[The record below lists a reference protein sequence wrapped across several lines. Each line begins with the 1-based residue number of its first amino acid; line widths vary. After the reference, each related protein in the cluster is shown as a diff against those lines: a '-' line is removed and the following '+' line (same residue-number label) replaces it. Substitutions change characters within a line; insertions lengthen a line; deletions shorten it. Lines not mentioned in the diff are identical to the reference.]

1 MLEKQEARRVC
12 KHGRATYQRRYTGI
26 IPHRDFERG
35 CFALGALLLAE
46 WAVLCMMWAVG
57 W

>member
-1 MLEKQEARRVC
+1 MPDKQEARQAG
-12 KHGRATYQRRYTGI
+12 KLGRATYQRRYTGI

-46 WAVLCMMWAVG
+46 WAVICLMWAAG